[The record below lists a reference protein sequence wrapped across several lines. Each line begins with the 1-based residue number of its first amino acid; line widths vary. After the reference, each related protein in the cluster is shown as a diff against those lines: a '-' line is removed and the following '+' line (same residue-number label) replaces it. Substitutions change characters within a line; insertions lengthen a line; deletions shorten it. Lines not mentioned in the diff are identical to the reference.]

1 MREVDRLRAD
11 RAALAAAAPAA
22 TALFGALWQGEDS
35 DWAVL
40 AHYMRWVVE
49 FRGVCVRHGLSARA
63 LEAASRPAPDVS
75 AVVALRAAARAAEA
89 ELAALRQ
96 AVGWPADYL
105 AGAPLAEIAG
115 RTAAL
120 RDAAAEGPRWA
131 AYAAARRPVEQ
142 GIARSLLPAAEAGA
156 LAMGDLA
163 RHSSARSGSS
173 GSPAR

>member
-1 MREVDRLRAD
+1 MRDVDRLRTE

-22 TALFGALWQGEDS
+22 GALFGPLWLGEDS
-35 DWAVL
+35 DWGVL

-75 AVVALRAAARAAEA
+75 AVGALRGAAGQAEA
-89 ELAALRQ
+89 TLAALRQ

-115 RTAAL
+115 RATAL
-120 RDAAAEGPRWA
+120 RDAAAQGPRWA
-131 AYAAARRPVEQ
+131 AYVAARRPVEQ
-142 GIARSLLPAAEAGA
+142 GSRSRSCPRRRRARSPWATSPRRSCG
-156 LAMGDLA
+156 
-163 RHSSARSGSS
+163 RSGSS
-173 GSPAR
+173 GSRTW